1 MVDRFFLRGRV
12 SEALKMLASGLG
24 AAGLATKDL
33 ARRPSTDPCMVAL
46 ASRMWEK
53 TTVSQSWIAEK
64 LEMKNPANLSRV
76 IHRMNME
83 KIAQKVS
90 ATLAEYAVLKMKENA
105 H

>member
-1 MVDRFFLRGRV
+1 
-12 SEALKMLASGLG
+12 MLASGLG

-64 LEMKNPANLSRV
+64 LEMKNPANLRRV

-83 KIAQKVS
+83 KIAQKVP
-90 ATLAEYAVLKMKENA
+90 ATLAEFAVLKMKENA
-105 H
+105 R

>member
-1 MVDRFFLRGRV
+1 
-12 SEALKMLASGLG
+12 MLASGLG

-33 ARRPSTDPCMVAL
+33 ARRPSTDLCMVTL
-46 ASRMWEK
+46 ASKMWGK

-64 LEMKNPANLSRV
+64 LEMKNPANLRRV

-83 KIAQKVS
+83 KIAQKVP
-90 ATLAEYAVLKMKENA
+90 ATLAEFAVLKMKENA

>member
-1 MVDRFFLRGRV
+1 
-12 SEALKMLASGLG
+12 MLALGLG

-83 KIAQKVS
+83 KIAQKVP
-90 ATLAEYAVLKMKENA
+90 ATLAEFAVLKMKENA